1 MEEKKLIKYG
11 TDDFTVSINKNEKT
25 EDWHCDWSCKIVLG
39 NGKVLWANLYYKN
52 DNWLAGKIKVD
63 ETKPVENKKEEEK
76 EDDGDEIPF

>member
-39 NGKVLWANLYYKN
+39 DGKVLWANLYNKN
-52 DNWLAGKIKVD
+52 DNWMAGKIKVD

-76 EDDGDEIPF
+76 EDNGDEIPF

>member
-25 EDWHCDWSCKIVLG
+25 EDWHCDWNCKIVLG
-39 NGKVLWANLYYKN
+39 DGKILWANLYNKN
-52 DNWLAGKIKVD
+52 DNWIAGKIKVD

-76 EDDGDEIPF
+76 EDDGEEIPF

>member
-39 NGKVLWANLYYKN
+39 DGKVLWANLYNKN
-52 DNWLAGKIKVD
+52 DNWMAGKIKVD
-63 ETKPVENKKEEEK
+63 ETKPVEKKEEVK
-76 EDDGDEIPF
+76 KIVDDEIPF

>member
-39 NGKVLWANLYYKN
+39 DGKVLWANLYNKN
-52 DNWLAGKIKVD
+52 DNWMAGKIKVD